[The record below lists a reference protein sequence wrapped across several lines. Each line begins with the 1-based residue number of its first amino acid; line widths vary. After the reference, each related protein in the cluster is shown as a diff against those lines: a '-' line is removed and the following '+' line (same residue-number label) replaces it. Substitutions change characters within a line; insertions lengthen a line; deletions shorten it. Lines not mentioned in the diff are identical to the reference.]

1 MTSKQEQEFNEMLK
15 HYNISVAED
24 IAGQPDPECTKV
36 KIGERLL
43 DGKVTNVY
51 AGDAQRQHNSESMMA
66 AYPHGPQGDEPQE
79 PEPPRRVVDKAV
91 DNPSHYDVADTTVQ
105 KILES
110 FFTHQELMGWIKG
123 NILKYRLRAFRKGK
137 VGMQDIK
144 KADQYQKFYDD
155 YKAENTGSFL

>member
-24 IAGQPDPECTKV
+24 IAGQPDPE
-36 KIGERLL
+36 
-43 DGKVTNVY
+43 
-51 AGDAQRQHNSESMMA
+51 RQHNSEAMME
-66 AYPHGPQGDEPQE
+66 AYPHGPQGDEEGFE
-79 PEPPRRVVDKAV
+79 PIDEENANRKAQGSSYEFKMGSKTTKKGAVDKAV

-137 VGMQDIK
+137 VGMQDIA
-144 KADQYQKFYDD
+144 KADEYQKFYDD
-155 YKAENTGSFL
+155 YRARNQG